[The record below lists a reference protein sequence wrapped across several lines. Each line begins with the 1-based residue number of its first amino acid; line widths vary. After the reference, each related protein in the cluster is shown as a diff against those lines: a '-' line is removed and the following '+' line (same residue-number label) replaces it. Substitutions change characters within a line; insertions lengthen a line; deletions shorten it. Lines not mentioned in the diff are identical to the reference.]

1 MMKFIYLNDNLE
13 GRILATETALLELL
27 GIDNK
32 DKHISI
38 EDKVRGK
45 QIEIIQSELLKLVS
59 YFLLS
64 NRVQLLIYV
73 VVIR

>member
-1 MMKFIYLNDNLE
+1 MKFIYPNDNLE

-45 QIEIIQSELLKLVS
+45 QIEI
-59 YFLLS
+59 Y
-64 NRVQLLIYV
+64 N
-73 VVIR
+73 

>member
-1 MMKFIYLNDNLE
+1 MMKFIYLNDNLK

-32 DKHISI
+32 DKQISI

-45 QIEIIQSELLKLVS
+45 QIEII
-59 YFLLS
+59 
-64 NRVQLLIYV
+64 
-73 VVIR
+73 